1 MTMGEILSA
10 VGQPEGD
17 IGSGLHVLVWRCSDG
32 RRFLV
37 GTTSLD
43 SHAKPVYARFE

>member
-1 MTMGEILSA
+1 MGEIIATL
-10 VGQPEGD
+10 GQPEDD

-37 GTTSLD
+37 GTASLD
-43 SHAKPVYARFE
+43 AGAQPLYANFE